1 MRVQFSSIISVYKND
16 NPDHFLSAV
25 KSLLNQTLKPHE
37 VIILIDGSISEDMDR
52 VVGELS
58 QNSLIRVVRLSK
70 NIGRGQARDRAIKEA
85 KYDLIAMMDADDIS
99 VEDRFQ
105 KQIEHYLKTDADV
118 IGGYIEEFINSPGD
132 LKSFRR
138 VPLKHEEIVKFAKW
152 RQPMNHPTIVF
163 KREAYLKIGGY
174 KNLRMLEDFDLFYRM
189 IASGMIFVNIPDVLV
204 QMRYSRAQQ
213 NRRSGFAYFREEYL
227 VLKEMY
233 KDDFLS
239 SFEFIGNIVIRFSI
253 RMLPLGFARL
263 FYKSILRK

>member
-16 NPDHFLSAV
+16 NPGHFVSAL
-25 KSLLNQTLKPHE
+25 KSLLNQTLKPDE
-37 VIILIDGSISEDMDR
+37 IIILIDGSISEDMDL
-52 VVGELS
+52 VIDELS
-58 QNSLIRVVRLSK
+58 QNSIIKVVRLLK
-70 NIGRGQARDRAIKEA
+70 NVGRGLARDKAIKEA
-85 KYDLIAMMDADDIS
+85 RYDLIAMMDADDIS

-105 KQIEHYLKTDADV
+105 KQIEYYLKTDADV

-138 VPLKHEEIVKFAKW
+138 VPLEHEEIVKFSKW
-152 RQPMNHPTIVF
+152 RQPMNHPTIIF

-174 KNLRMLEDFDLFYRM
+174 KNLKMLEDFDLFYRM
-189 IASGMIFVNIPDVLV
+189 IASGMVFVNIPDVLV
-204 QMRYSRAQQ
+204 RMRYSEAQQ
-213 NRRSGFAYFREEYL
+213 SRRSGLAYFREEYQ

-233 KDDFLS
+233 ANDFLNP
-239 SFEFIGNIVIRFSI
+239 FEFIGNVVIRFSI